1 MRFNLFTANLE
12 AVSFTHITIWFSSS
26 TRMMNQKEKY
36 IFNSSKALPRKK
48 RSRVNFMSQ
57 RITRRD
63 IDNTH
68 RVNGI
73 S

>member
-1 MRFNLFTANLE
+1 MKISIQFISPLF
-12 AVSFTHITIWFSSS
+12 SKKKW
-26 TRMMNQKEKY
+26 EK
-36 IFNSSKALPRKK
+36 
-48 RSRVNFMSQ
+48 FMSQ

>member
-1 MRFNLFTANLE
+1 MKI
-12 AVSFTHITIWFSSS
+12 SIHHPFS
-26 TRMMNQKEKY
+26 Q
-36 IFNSSKALPRKK
+36 KK
-48 RSRVNFMSQ
+48 RGEKFMSQ

>member
-1 MRFNLFTANLE
+1 MHFNPFLE
-12 AVSFTHITIWFSSS
+12 KKW
-26 TRMMNQKEKY
+26 EK
-36 IFNSSKALPRKK
+36 
-48 RSRVNFMSQ
+48 FMSQ

>member
-1 MRFNLFTANLE
+1 
-12 AVSFTHITIWFSSS
+12 
-26 TRMMNQKEKY
+26 MMNKNIDSTHEISLLEVKE
-36 IFNSSKALPRKK
+36 IRN
-48 RSRVNFMSQ
+48 RVNFMSQ